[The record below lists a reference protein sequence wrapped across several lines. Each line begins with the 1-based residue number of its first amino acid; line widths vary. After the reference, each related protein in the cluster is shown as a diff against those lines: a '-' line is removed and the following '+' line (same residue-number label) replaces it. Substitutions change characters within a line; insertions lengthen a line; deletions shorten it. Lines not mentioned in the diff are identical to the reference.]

1 MYLNRTLLR
10 TFGSLI
16 YKKVHKTEY
25 FDKNEKFNFKIK
37 GKTAWRKPIRPKL
50 YFFVKHKKKL

>member
-1 MYLNRTLLR
+1 MKGGLCILIEPYYGPLA
-10 TFGSLI
+10 SLI

-37 GKTAWRKPIRPKL
+37 EKRRWRKPIRL
-50 YFFVKHKKKL
+50 